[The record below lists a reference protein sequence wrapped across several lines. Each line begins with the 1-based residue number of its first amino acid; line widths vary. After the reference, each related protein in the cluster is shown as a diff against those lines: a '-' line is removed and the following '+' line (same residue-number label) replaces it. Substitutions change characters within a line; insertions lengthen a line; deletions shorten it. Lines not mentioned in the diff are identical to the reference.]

1 MREHVKK
8 LFDSTKVYRMEIPLT
23 YHAYFELGVTP
34 TRCSVD
40 VAIAVWSWG
49 AYLGEKV
56 LNNGYEE
63 GIVLDYLENVSEGSG
78 ENLFVVLNGKLIT
91 PNLASSVISEKTQ
104 LSNLQ
109 IRV

>member
-1 MREHVKK
+1 M
-8 LFDSTKVYRMEIPLT
+8 
-23 YHAYFELGVTP
+23 
-34 TRCSVD
+34 
-40 VAIAVWSWG
+40 
-49 AYLGEKV
+49 
-56 LNNGYEE
+56 
-63 GIVLDYLENVSEGSG
+63 VLDYLENVSEGSG

>member
-1 MREHVKK
+1 M
-8 LFDSTKVYRMEIPLT
+8 
-23 YHAYFELGVTP
+23 
-34 TRCSVD
+34 
-40 VAIAVWSWG
+40 AVWSWG